1 MQLQACQ
8 YQNHIKRRRA
18 RQGKED
24 YGTRERGQRT
34 RETNLFD
41 TEADS
46 NKLRCTPH
54 KTVLLDATDSGL
66 HGGKVGLI
74 ICIAG
79 LVSCIMQLDPDEA
92 RRTPRLDVQSDNGL
106 GGGLRTLGLLLLAVL
121 FETLLADLGS
131 LLVLLLV
138 VAAEQVDIVVLL
150 LGRRGLGGVQ
160 GGSNNF
166 WAVDGVGLGRV
177 TGEGSKVIVEAGDV
191 LVPTRGVGVLG
202 RSRGLLECLEDGNI
216 CLGRRVSV

>member
-1 MQLQACQ
+1 
-8 YQNHIKRRRA
+8 
-18 RQGKED
+18 
-24 YGTRERGQRT
+24 
-34 RETNLFD
+34 
-41 TEADS
+41 
-46 NKLRCTPH
+46 
-54 KTVLLDATDSGL
+54 
-66 HGGKVGLI
+66 
-74 ICIAG
+74 
-79 LVSCIMQLDPDEA
+79 MQLDPDEA

-121 FETLLADLGS
+121 LETLLADLGS

-160 GGSNNF
+160 GGSNNL

-202 RSRGLLECLEDGNI
+202 RSWGLLECLEDGNI